1 MTHLFIGLGVTVAL
15 ILAAKFVS
23 DALKKNRG

>member
-15 ILAAKFVS
+15 ILAAKFVG
-23 DALKKNRG
+23 DALKRKRG